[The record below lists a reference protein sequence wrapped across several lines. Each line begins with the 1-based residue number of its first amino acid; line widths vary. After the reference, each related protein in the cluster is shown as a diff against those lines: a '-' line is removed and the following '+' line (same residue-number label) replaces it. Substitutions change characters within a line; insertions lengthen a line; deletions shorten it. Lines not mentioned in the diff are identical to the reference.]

1 MKNQIIKKIMAYL
14 LVGAMV
20 ITTPMT
26 ASAAGLADAYDTGT
40 GSDED
45 KSSNTDTNTDTNT
58 NTGGIKPGEI
68 PPVVEEF
75 NINIFGIALDKET
88 LDFDLGDEEQSN
100 TLQARVLFDGYDPSN
115 EDMQWAVSAEE
126 KAKIEKNIHWYSSN
140 PDVAEVRIIDENDN
154 TKAMVIAKGDG
165 EAEITA
171 WIEADK
177 QVYSDDP
184 NRPTQNDYKATAI
197 VTVTEHATGVHFNYG
212 DTPFVAKRQYDLN
225 DYTYLTFKNG
235 RELPVKACQESV
247 TFSNMKI
254 NNKTTKATLKDGI
267 LKITKSQEG
276 DIITFDM
283 VTEGGLKD
291 KGEITIA
298 KENPVTKL
306 TFANNKMTIDMGTD
320 EAVEGKVYKDT
331 NTLTVQK
338 KDVDAATTD
347 LFTWTES
354 SKGKVIEIIENKGE
368 TATLRA
374 INVGSSTVTVKAS
387 SGKSAKLKVTV
398 TATPSDVKIEAPD
411 MSESGYV
418 TYTGKPTTM
427 TAVLYG
433 KNGIKIPQ
441 GKTKL
446 AWTVND
452 KSYAKVSSKGI
463 VTPANI
469 LYAKNSKGKL
479 DKKNLVE
486 GLSVTSKVSVSVKG
500 TSINDDYD
508 LKIDQSNVES
518 FGIDKYNLADTS
530 KTSKVNLV
538 KNKAT
543 LKDDIFVG
551 QSYNFVALA
560 TGKDPEGNIVDFSN
574 ATAWTVSGKGINS
587 KVNEAILQTTITSK
601 VKATVKASYIT
612 ISKNIKSGV
621 YSAKKNTATITISP
635 IQMASTLTLNKNA
648 VVVNP
653 KTKGNNKVT
662 LNVKALAPKGAT
674 DKIMWKVMSRDAVT
688 GNAISGLLAPNADLE
703 NQHGSGI
710 RNDAKN
716 KKLTITIPGN
726 APVGSV
732 IKVGAYAEGGAV
744 AYAYIYVTDKTT
756 KVVTGLETAK
766 PKNTIPL
773 KAGDTTWLSPK
784 LVTAKGEKPVGDF
797 EWKGGNTIAY
807 KTEPVSYILDKKSA
821 QYVRV
826 DSKGKV
832 VALQKGTAKVTI
844 KTISGKSAK
853 VTIKIAE

>member
-58 NTGGIKPGEI
+58 NTRGIKPGEI

-165 EAEITA
+165 EAKITA
-171 WIEADK
+171 WIEADGIA
-177 QVYSDDP
+177 YNNS
-184 NRPTQNDYKATAI
+184 NEPTPGDYKATAI
-197 VTVTEHATGVHFNYG
+197 VTVTEHATGVSFNYG
-212 DTPFVAKRQYDLN
+212 ETPFVAKRQYDLN
-225 DYTYLTFKNG
+225 DYTYLSFKNG
-235 RELPVKACQESV
+235 SELVPIKNCQESV

-267 LKITKSQEG
+267 LKITKSLEG
-276 DIITFDM
+276 DIITFNM
-283 VTEGGLKD
+283 VTEGGLKAEG
-291 KGEITIA
+291 KITIA

-306 TFANNKMTIDMGTD
+306 TFANNKMAIDMGTD
-320 EAVEGKVYKDT
+320 EAVDGVVSKES
-331 NTLTVQK
+331 NTLTVEK
-338 KDVDAATTD
+338 KDANAVTTD

-354 SKGKVIEIIENKGE
+354 SKGKVINVTGNGDKATI
-368 TATLRA
+368 TAVS
-374 INVGSSTVTVKAS
+374 VGSSTVTVKAS

-530 KTSKVNLV
+530 KISKVSLV

-587 KVNEAILQTTITSK
+587 KVNEATLQTKITSK

-612 ISKNIKSGV
+612 ISKNVRSGA

-635 IQMASTLTLNKNA
+635 IQMANTLTLNKNA

-653 KTKGNNKVT
+653 KKGNNKVT

-688 GNAISGLLAPNADLE
+688 GTAINGLLAPNADLE
-703 NQHGSGI
+703 NQHGAGI
-710 RNDAKN
+710 RRDAKN
-716 KKLTITIPGN
+716 KKLTVTIPGT

-756 KVVTGLETAK
+756 KVVTGLESVK
-766 PKNTIPL
+766 PKNTISL
-773 KAGDTTWLSPK
+773 KAGETAQLTPK
-784 LVTAKGEKPVGDF
+784 LVTANGEKAVG
-797 EWKGGNTIAY
+797 ESKWSQGNTIAY
-807 KTEPVSYILDKKSA
+807 DTEPVSYILDKKSA
-821 QYVRV
+821 QYVKV
-826 DSKGKV
+826 DANGKI

>member
-1 MKNQIIKKIMAYL
+1 
-14 LVGAMV
+14 MV
-20 ITTPMT
+20 FLKLP
-26 ASAAGLADAYDTGT
+26 
-40 GSDED
+40 
-45 KSSNTDTNTDTNT
+45 KS
-58 NTGGIKPGEI
+58 
-68 PPVVEEF
+68 
-75 NINIFGIALDKET
+75 L
-88 LDFDLGDEEQSN
+88 
-100 TLQARVLFDGYDPSN
+100 
-115 EDMQWAVSAEE
+115 
-126 KAKIEKNIHWYSSN
+126 
-140 PDVAEVRIIDENDN
+140 
-154 TKAMVIAKGDG
+154 
-165 EAEITA
+165 
-171 WIEADK
+171 
-177 QVYSDDP
+177 
-184 NRPTQNDYKATAI
+184 
-197 VTVTEHATGVHFNYG
+197 
-212 DTPFVAKRQYDLN
+212 
-225 DYTYLTFKNG
+225 
-235 RELPVKACQESV
+235 
-247 TFSNMKI
+247 
-254 NNKTTKATLKDGI
+254 
-267 LKITKSQEG
+267 EG
-276 DIITFDM
+276 DIITFNM
-283 VTEGGLKD
+283 VTEGGLKAEG
-291 KGEITIA
+291 KITIA

-306 TFANNKMTIDMGTD
+306 TFANNKMAIDMGTD
-320 EAVEGKVYKDT
+320 EAVDGVVSKES
-331 NTLTVQK
+331 NTLTVEK
-338 KDVDAATTD
+338 KDANAVTTD

-354 SKGKVIEIIENKGE
+354 SKGKVINVTGNGDKATI
-368 TATLRA
+368 TAVS
-374 INVGSSTVTVKAS
+374 VGSSTVTVKAS

-446 AWTVND
+446 AWTVDD

-587 KVNEAILQTTITSK
+587 KVNEATLQTKITSK

-612 ISKNIKSGV
+612 ISKNVRSGA

-635 IQMASTLTLNKNA
+635 IQMANTLTLNKNA

-653 KTKGNNKVT
+653 KKGNNKVT

-688 GNAISGLLAPNADLE
+688 GSAINGLLAPNADLE
-703 NQHGSGI
+703 NQHGAGI
-710 RNDAKN
+710 RRDAKN
-716 KKLTITIPGN
+716 KKLTVTIPGT

-756 KVVTGLETAK
+756 KVVTGLESVK
-766 PKNTIPL
+766 PKNTISL
-773 KAGDTTWLSPK
+773 KAGETAQLTPK
-784 LVTAKGEKPVGDF
+784 LVTANGEKAVG
-797 EWKGGNTIAY
+797 ESKWSQGNTIAY
-807 KTEPVSYILDKKSA
+807 DTEPVSYILDKKSA
-821 QYVRV
+821 QYVKV
-826 DSKGKV
+826 DANGKI

-853 VTIKIAE
+853 VTIKITE

>member
-165 EAEITA
+165 EAKITA
-171 WIEADK
+171 WIEADGIA
-177 QVYSDDP
+177 YNNS
-184 NRPTQNDYKATAI
+184 NEPTPGDYKATAI
-197 VTVTEHATGVHFNYG
+197 VTVTEHATGVSFNYG
-212 DTPFVAKRQYDLN
+212 ETPFVAKRQYDLN
-225 DYTYLTFKNG
+225 DYTYLSFKNG
-235 RELPVKACQESV
+235 SELVPIKNCQESV

-267 LKITKSQEG
+267 LKITKSLEG
-276 DIITFDM
+276 DIITFNM
-283 VTEGGLKD
+283 VTEGGLKAEG
-291 KGEITIA
+291 KITIA

-306 TFANNKMTIDMGTD
+306 TFANNKMAIDMGTD
-320 EAVEGKVYKDT
+320 EAVDGVVSKES
-331 NTLTVQK
+331 NTLTVEK
-338 KDVDAATTD
+338 KDANAVTTD

-354 SKGKVIEIIENKGE
+354 SKGKVINVTGNGDKATI
-368 TATLRA
+368 TAVS
-374 INVGSSTVTVKAS
+374 VGSSTVTVKAS

-530 KTSKVNLV
+530 KISKVSLV

-560 TGKDPEGNIVDFSN
+560 TGKDPAGNIVDFSN

-587 KVNEAILQTTITSK
+587 KVNEATLQTKITSK

-612 ISKNIKSGV
+612 ISKNVRSGA

-635 IQMASTLTLNKNA
+635 IQMANTLTLNKNA

-653 KTKGNNKVT
+653 KKGNNKVT

-688 GNAISGLLAPNADLE
+688 GTAINGLLAPNADLE
-703 NQHGSGI
+703 NQHGAGI
-710 RNDAKN
+710 RRDAKN
-716 KKLTITIPGN
+716 KKLTVTIPGT

-756 KVVTGLETAK
+756 KVVTGLESVK
-766 PKNTIPL
+766 PKNTISL
-773 KAGDTTWLSPK
+773 KAGETAQLTPK
-784 LVTAKGEKPVGDF
+784 LVTANGEKAVG
-797 EWKGGNTIAY
+797 ESKWSQGNTIAY
-807 KTEPVSYILDKKSA
+807 DTEPVSYILDKKSA
-821 QYVRV
+821 QYVKV
-826 DSKGKV
+826 DANGKI

>member
-165 EAEITA
+165 EAKITA
-171 WIEADK
+171 WIEADGIA
-177 QVYSDDP
+177 YNNS
-184 NRPTQNDYKATAI
+184 NEPTPGDYKATAI
-197 VTVTEHATGVHFNYG
+197 VTVTEHATGVSFNYG
-212 DTPFVAKRQYDLN
+212 ETPFVAKRQYDLN
-225 DYTYLTFKNG
+225 DYTYLSFKNG
-235 RELPVKACQESV
+235 SELVPIKNCQESV

-267 LKITKSQEG
+267 LKITKSLEG
-276 DIITFDM
+276 DIITFNM
-283 VTEGGLKD
+283 VTEGGLKAEG
-291 KGEITIA
+291 KITIA

-306 TFANNKMTIDMGTD
+306 TFANNKMAIDMGTD
-320 EAVEGKVYKDT
+320 EAVDGVVSKES
-331 NTLTVQK
+331 NTLTVEK
-338 KDVDAATTD
+338 KDANAVTTD

-354 SKGKVIEIIENKGE
+354 SKGKVINVTGNGDKATI
-368 TATLRA
+368 TAVS
-374 INVGSSTVTVKAS
+374 VGSSTVTVKAS

-530 KTSKVNLV
+530 KISKVSLV

-587 KVNEAILQTTITSK
+587 KVNEATLQTTITSK

-612 ISKNIKSGV
+612 ISKNARSGA

-635 IQMASTLTLNKNA
+635 IQMANTLTLNKNA

-653 KTKGNNKVT
+653 KKGNNRVT

-688 GNAISGLLAPNADLE
+688 GTAIKGLSASGADLE
-703 NQHGSGI
+703 NKHNSP

-716 KKLTITIPGN
+716 KKLTVIIPGT

-756 KVVTGLETAK
+756 KVVTGLESVK
-766 PKNTIPL
+766 PKNTISL
-773 KAGDTTWLSPK
+773 KAGETAQLTPK
-784 LVTAKGEKPVGDF
+784 LVTANGEKAVG
-797 EWKGGNTIAY
+797 ESKWSQGNTIAY
-807 KTEPVSYILDKKSA
+807 DTEPVSYILDKKSA
-821 QYVRV
+821 QYVKV
-826 DSKGKV
+826 DANGKI

>member
-1 MKNQIIKKIMAYL
+1 
-14 LVGAMV
+14 
-20 ITTPMT
+20 MT

-58 NTGGIKPGEI
+58 NTGGIKPEEI

-100 TLQARVLFDGYDPSN
+100 TLQARVLFDGYDPTK

-126 KAKIEKNIHWYSSN
+126 KAKIEENIHWYSSD
-140 PDVAEVRIIDENDN
+140 PSVAEVQVIDEKDN
-154 TKAMVIAKGDG
+154 TKAKVIAKGDG
-165 EAEITA
+165 EAKITA
-171 WIEADK
+171 WIEADGIA
-177 QVYSDDP
+177 YNNS
-184 NRPTQNDYKATAI
+184 NEPTPGDYKATAI
-197 VTVTEHATGVHFNYG
+197 VTVTEHATGVSFNYG
-212 DTPFVAKRQYDLN
+212 ETPFVAKRQYDLN
-225 DYTYLTFKNG
+225 DYTYLSFKNG
-235 RELPVKACQESV
+235 SELVPIKNCQESV

-267 LKITKSQEG
+267 LKITKSLEG
-276 DIITFDM
+276 DIITFNM
-283 VTEGGLKD
+283 VTEGGLKAEG
-291 KGEITIA
+291 KITIA

-306 TFANNKMTIDMGTD
+306 TFANNKMAIDMGTD
-320 EAVEGKVYKDT
+320 EAVDGVVSKES
-331 NTLTVQK
+331 NTLTVEK
-338 KDVDAATTD
+338 KDANAVTTD

-354 SKGKVIEIIENKGE
+354 SKGKVINVTGNGDKATI
-368 TATLRA
+368 TAVS
-374 INVGSSTVTVKAS
+374 VGSSTVTVKAS

-398 TATPSDVKIEAPD
+398 TATPSDVKLEAPD
-411 MSESGYV
+411 RSESGYV

-446 AWTVND
+446 AWTVDD

-508 LKIDQSNVES
+508 LKIDQSNVDS

-574 ATAWTVSGKGINS
+574 ATAWTVSGKGITS
-587 KVNEAILQTTITSK
+587 KANEATLQTTITSK

-612 ISKNIKSGV
+612 ISRAKSGA

-635 IQMASTLTLNKNA
+635 IQMANTLTLNKNA

-653 KTKGNNKVT
+653 KKGNNKVT

-688 GNAISGLLAPNADLE
+688 GSAINGLLAPNADLE
-703 NQHGSGI
+703 NQHGAGI
-710 RNDAKN
+710 RRDAKN
-716 KKLTITIPGN
+716 KKLTVTIPGT

-756 KVVTGLETAK
+756 KVVTGLESVK
-766 PKNTIPL
+766 PKNTISL
-773 KAGDTTWLSPK
+773 KAGETAQLTPK
-784 LVTAKGEKPVGDF
+784 LVTANGEKAVG
-797 EWKGGNTIAY
+797 ESKWSQGNTIAY
-807 KTEPVSYILDKKSA
+807 DTEPVSYILDKKSA
-821 QYVRV
+821 QYVKV
-826 DSKGKV
+826 DANGKI

>member
-587 KVNEAILQTTITSK
+587 KVNEATLQTTITSK

-612 ISKNIKSGV
+612 ISKNAKSGA

-635 IQMASTLTLNKNA
+635 IQMANTLTLNKNA

-653 KTKGNNKVT
+653 KKGNNKVT

-688 GNAISGLLAPNADLE
+688 GTAIEGLSASGADLE
-703 NQHGSGI
+703 NKHNSP

-716 KKLTITIPGN
+716 KKLTVIIPGT

-756 KVVTGLETAK
+756 KVVTGLESVK
-766 PKNTIPL
+766 PKNTISL
-773 KAGDTTWLSPK
+773 KAGETAQLTPK
-784 LVTAKGEKPVGDF
+784 LVTANGEKAVG
-797 EWKGGNTIAY
+797 ESKWSQGNTIAY
-807 KTEPVSYILDKKSA
+807 DTEPVSYILDKKSA
-821 QYVRV
+821 QYVKV
-826 DSKGKV
+826 DANGKI

>member
-1 MKNQIIKKIMAYL
+1 
-14 LVGAMV
+14 
-20 ITTPMT
+20 
-26 ASAAGLADAYDTGT
+26 
-40 GSDED
+40 
-45 KSSNTDTNTDTNT
+45 
-58 NTGGIKPGEI
+58 
-68 PPVVEEF
+68 
-75 NINIFGIALDKET
+75 
-88 LDFDLGDEEQSN
+88 
-100 TLQARVLFDGYDPSN
+100 
-115 EDMQWAVSAEE
+115 
-126 KAKIEKNIHWYSSN
+126 
-140 PDVAEVRIIDENDN
+140 
-154 TKAMVIAKGDG
+154 
-165 EAEITA
+165 
-171 WIEADK
+171 
-177 QVYSDDP
+177 
-184 NRPTQNDYKATAI
+184 
-197 VTVTEHATGVHFNYG
+197 
-212 DTPFVAKRQYDLN
+212 
-225 DYTYLTFKNG
+225 
-235 RELPVKACQESV
+235 
-247 TFSNMKI
+247 
-254 NNKTTKATLKDGI
+254 
-267 LKITKSQEG
+267 
-276 DIITFDM
+276 
-283 VTEGGLKD
+283 
-291 KGEITIA
+291 
-298 KENPVTKL
+298 
-306 TFANNKMTIDMGTD
+306 MGTD
-320 EAVEGKVYKDT
+320 EAVDGVVSKES
-331 NTLTVQK
+331 NTLTVEK
-338 KDVDAATTD
+338 KDANAVTTD

-354 SKGKVIEIIENKGE
+354 SKGKVINVTGNGDKATI
-368 TATLRA
+368 TAVS
-374 INVGSSTVTVKAS
+374 VGSSTVTVKAS

-530 KTSKVNLV
+530 KISKVSLV

-587 KVNEAILQTTITSK
+587 KVNEATLQTTITSK

-612 ISKNIKSGV
+612 ISKNARSGA

-635 IQMASTLTLNKNA
+635 IQMANTLTLNKNA

-653 KTKGNNKVT
+653 KKGNNRVT

-688 GNAISGLLAPNADLE
+688 GTAIKGLSASGADLE
-703 NQHGSGI
+703 NKHNSP

-716 KKLTITIPGN
+716 KKLTVIIPGT

-756 KVVTGLETAK
+756 KVVTGLESVK
-766 PKNTIPL
+766 PKNTISL
-773 KAGDTTWLSPK
+773 KAGETAQLTPK
-784 LVTAKGEKPVGDF
+784 LVTANGEKAVG
-797 EWKGGNTIAY
+797 ESKWSQGNTIAY
-807 KTEPVSYILDKKSA
+807 DTEPVSYILDKKSA
-821 QYVRV
+821 QYVKV
-826 DSKGKV
+826 DANGKI

>member
-1 MKNQIIKKIMAYL
+1 M
-14 LVGAMV
+14 
-20 ITTPMT
+20 
-26 ASAAGLADAYDTGT
+26 
-40 GSDED
+40 
-45 KSSNTDTNTDTNT
+45 
-58 NTGGIKPGEI
+58 
-68 PPVVEEF
+68 
-75 NINIFGIALDKET
+75 
-88 LDFDLGDEEQSN
+88 
-100 TLQARVLFDGYDPSN
+100 
-115 EDMQWAVSAEE
+115 
-126 KAKIEKNIHWYSSN
+126 
-140 PDVAEVRIIDENDN
+140 
-154 TKAMVIAKGDG
+154 
-165 EAEITA
+165 
-171 WIEADK
+171 
-177 QVYSDDP
+177 
-184 NRPTQNDYKATAI
+184 
-197 VTVTEHATGVHFNYG
+197 
-212 DTPFVAKRQYDLN
+212 
-225 DYTYLTFKNG
+225 
-235 RELPVKACQESV
+235 
-247 TFSNMKI
+247 
-254 NNKTTKATLKDGI
+254 
-267 LKITKSQEG
+267 
-276 DIITFDM
+276 
-283 VTEGGLKD
+283 
-291 KGEITIA
+291 
-298 KENPVTKL
+298 
-306 TFANNKMTIDMGTD
+306 
-320 EAVEGKVYKDT
+320 
-331 NTLTVQK
+331 
-338 KDVDAATTD
+338 
-347 LFTWTES
+347 
-354 SKGKVIEIIENKGE
+354 
-368 TATLRA
+368 
-374 INVGSSTVTVKAS
+374 
-387 SGKSAKLKVTV
+387 TV
-398 TATPSDVKIEAPD
+398 TATPANVILEAPD

-427 TAVLYG
+427 TAALYG
-433 KNGIKIPQ
+433 TNGVRIPQ

-446 AWTVND
+446 VWTVDD
-452 KSYAKVSSKGI
+452 KSYAKVSTKGI

-486 GLSVTSKVSVSVKG
+486 GLSVTSKVSVAVKG
-500 TSINDDYD
+500 TNINDDYD

-518 FGIDKYNLADTS
+518 FEISKYNLADTNENRA
-530 KTSKVNLV
+530 KKVDLV

-551 QSYNFVALA
+551 QSYDFVALA
-560 TGKDPEGNIVDFSN
+560 TGKNPEGNIVNFSN

-756 KVVTGLETAK
+756 KVVTGLESAK

-797 EWKGGNTIAY
+797 EWNSGNTIAY

-853 VTIKIAE
+853 VTIKVSE

>member
-1 MKNQIIKKIMAYL
+1 
-14 LVGAMV
+14 
-20 ITTPMT
+20 
-26 ASAAGLADAYDTGT
+26 
-40 GSDED
+40 
-45 KSSNTDTNTDTNT
+45 
-58 NTGGIKPGEI
+58 
-68 PPVVEEF
+68 
-75 NINIFGIALDKET
+75 
-88 LDFDLGDEEQSN
+88 
-100 TLQARVLFDGYDPSN
+100 
-115 EDMQWAVSAEE
+115 
-126 KAKIEKNIHWYSSN
+126 
-140 PDVAEVRIIDENDN
+140 
-154 TKAMVIAKGDG
+154 
-165 EAEITA
+165 
-171 WIEADK
+171 
-177 QVYSDDP
+177 
-184 NRPTQNDYKATAI
+184 
-197 VTVTEHATGVHFNYG
+197 
-212 DTPFVAKRQYDLN
+212 
-225 DYTYLTFKNG
+225 
-235 RELPVKACQESV
+235 
-247 TFSNMKI
+247 
-254 NNKTTKATLKDGI
+254 
-267 LKITKSQEG
+267 
-276 DIITFDM
+276 M
-283 VTEGGLKD
+283 VTEGGLKAEG
-291 KGEITIA
+291 KITIA

-306 TFANNKMTIDMGTD
+306 TFANNKMAIDMGTD
-320 EAVEGKVYKDT
+320 EAVDGVVSKES
-331 NTLTVQK
+331 NTLTVEK
-338 KDVDAATTD
+338 KDANAVTTD

-354 SKGKVIEIIENKGE
+354 SKGKVINVTGNGDKATI
-368 TATLRA
+368 TAVS
-374 INVGSSTVTVKAS
+374 VGSSTVTVKAS

-446 AWTVND
+446 AWTVDD

-587 KVNEAILQTTITSK
+587 KVNEATLQTKITSK

-612 ISKNIKSGV
+612 ISKNVRSGA

-635 IQMASTLTLNKNA
+635 IQMANTLTLNKNA

-653 KTKGNNKVT
+653 KKGNNKVT

-688 GNAISGLLAPNADLE
+688 GSAINGLLAPNADLE
-703 NQHGSGI
+703 NQHGAGI
-710 RNDAKN
+710 RRDAKN
-716 KKLTITIPGN
+716 KKLTVTIPGT

-756 KVVTGLETAK
+756 KVVTGLESVK
-766 PKNTIPL
+766 PKNTISL
-773 KAGDTTWLSPK
+773 KAGETAQLTPK
-784 LVTAKGEKPVGDF
+784 LVTANGEKAVG
-797 EWKGGNTIAY
+797 ESKWSQGNTIAY
-807 KTEPVSYILDKKSA
+807 DTEPVSYILDKKSA
-821 QYVRV
+821 QYVKV
-826 DSKGKV
+826 DANGKI

-853 VTIKIAE
+853 VTIKITE

>member
-165 EAEITA
+165 EAKITA
-171 WIEADK
+171 WIEADGIA
-177 QVYSDDP
+177 YNNS
-184 NRPTQNDYKATAI
+184 NEPTPGDYKATAI
-197 VTVTEHATGVHFNYG
+197 VTVTEHATGVSFNYG
-212 DTPFVAKRQYDLN
+212 ETPFVAKRQYDLN
-225 DYTYLTFKNG
+225 DYTYLSFKNG
-235 RELPVKACQESV
+235 SELVPIKNCQESV

-267 LKITKSQEG
+267 LKITKSLEG
-276 DIITFDM
+276 DIITFNM
-283 VTEGGLKD
+283 VTEGGLKAEG
-291 KGEITIA
+291 KITIA

-306 TFANNKMTIDMGTD
+306 TFANNKMAIDMGTD
-320 EAVEGKVYKDT
+320 EAVDGVVSKES
-331 NTLTVQK
+331 NTLTVEK
-338 KDVDAATTD
+338 KDANAVTTD

-354 SKGKVIEIIENKGE
+354 SKGKVINVTGNGDKATI
-368 TATLRA
+368 TAVS
-374 INVGSSTVTVKAS
+374 VGSSTVTVKAS

-530 KTSKVNLV
+530 KISKVSLV

-587 KVNEAILQTTITSK
+587 KVNEATLQTKITSK

-612 ISKNIKSGV
+612 ISKNVRSGA

-635 IQMASTLTLNKNA
+635 IQMANTLTLNKNA

-653 KTKGNNKVT
+653 KKGNNKVT

-688 GNAISGLLAPNADLE
+688 GTAINGLLAPNADLE
-703 NQHGSGI
+703 NQHGAGI
-710 RNDAKN
+710 RRDAKN
-716 KKLTITIPGN
+716 KKLTVTIPGT

-756 KVVTGLETAK
+756 KVVTGLESVK
-766 PKNTIPL
+766 PKNTITL
-773 KAGDTTWLSPK
+773 KAGETAQLTPK
-784 LVTAKGEKPVGDF
+784 LVTANGEKAVG
-797 EWKGGNTIAY
+797 ESKWSQGNTIAY
-807 KTEPVSYILDKKSA
+807 DTEPVSYILDKKSA
-821 QYVRV
+821 QYVKV
-826 DSKGKV
+826 DANGKI

>member
-165 EAEITA
+165 EAKITA
-171 WIEADK
+171 WIEADGIA
-177 QVYSDDP
+177 YNNS
-184 NRPTQNDYKATAI
+184 NEPTPGDYKATAI
-197 VTVTEHATGVHFNYG
+197 VTVTEHATGVSFNYG
-212 DTPFVAKRQYDLN
+212 ETPFVAKRQYDLN
-225 DYTYLTFKNG
+225 DYTYLSFKNG
-235 RELPVKACQESV
+235 SELVPIKNCQESV

-267 LKITKSQEG
+267 LKITKSLEG
-276 DIITFDM
+276 DIITFNM
-283 VTEGGLKD
+283 VTEGGLKAEG
-291 KGEITIA
+291 KITIA

-306 TFANNKMTIDMGTD
+306 TFANNKMAIDMGTD
-320 EAVEGKVYKDT
+320 EAVDGVVSKES
-331 NTLTVQK
+331 NTLTVEK
-338 KDVDAATTD
+338 KDANAVTTD

-354 SKGKVIEIIENKGE
+354 SKGKVINVTGNGDKATI
-368 TATLRA
+368 TAVS
-374 INVGSSTVTVKAS
+374 VGSSTVTVKAS

-530 KTSKVNLV
+530 KISKVSLV

-587 KVNEAILQTTITSK
+587 KVNEATLQTTITSK

-612 ISKNIKSGV
+612 ISKNARSGA

-635 IQMASTLTLNKNA
+635 IQMANTLTLNKNA

-653 KTKGNNKVT
+653 KKGNNRVT

-688 GNAISGLLAPNADLE
+688 GSAINGLLAPNADLE
-703 NQHGSGI
+703 NQHGAGI
-710 RNDAKN
+710 RRDAKN
-716 KKLTITIPGN
+716 KKLTVTIPGT

-756 KVVTGLETAK
+756 KVVTGLESVK
-766 PKNTIPL
+766 PKNTISL
-773 KAGDTTWLSPK
+773 KAGETAQLTPK
-784 LVTAKGEKPVGDF
+784 LVTANGEKAVG
-797 EWKGGNTIAY
+797 ESKWSQGNTIAY
-807 KTEPVSYILDKKSA
+807 DTEPVSYILDKKSA
-821 QYVRV
+821 QYVKV
-826 DSKGKV
+826 DANGKI

>member
-587 KVNEAILQTTITSK
+587 KANEATLQTTITSK

-612 ISKNIKSGV
+612 ISKAKSGA

-635 IQMASTLTLNKNA
+635 IQMANTLTLNKNA

-653 KTKGNNKVT
+653 KKGNNKVT

-688 GNAISGLLAPNADLE
+688 GSAINGLLAPNADLE
-703 NQHGSGI
+703 NQHGAGI
-710 RNDAKN
+710 RRDAKN
-716 KKLTITIPGN
+716 KKLTVTIPGT

-756 KVVTGLETAK
+756 KVVTGLESVK
-766 PKNTIPL
+766 PKNTISL
-773 KAGDTTWLSPK
+773 KAGE
-784 LVTAKGEKPVGDF
+784 TAQ
-797 EWKGGNTIAY
+797 W
-807 KTEPVSYILDKKSA
+807 
-821 QYVRV
+821 
-826 DSKGKV
+826 
-832 VALQKGTAKVTI
+832 
-844 KTISGKSAK
+844 
-853 VTIKIAE
+853 

>member
-165 EAEITA
+165 EAKITA
-171 WIEADK
+171 WIEADGIA
-177 QVYSDDP
+177 YNNS
-184 NRPTQNDYKATAI
+184 NEPTPGDYKATAI
-197 VTVTEHATGVHFNYG
+197 VTVTEHATGVSFNYG
-212 DTPFVAKRQYDLN
+212 ETPFVAKRQYDLN
-225 DYTYLTFKNG
+225 DYTYLSFKNG
-235 RELPVKACQESV
+235 SELVPIKNCQESV

-267 LKITKSQEG
+267 LKITKSLEG
-276 DIITFDM
+276 DIITFNM
-283 VTEGGLKD
+283 VTEGGLKAEG
-291 KGEITIA
+291 KITIA

-306 TFANNKMTIDMGTD
+306 TFANNKMAIDMGTD
-320 EAVEGKVYKDT
+320 EAVDGVVSKES
-331 NTLTVQK
+331 NTLTVEK
-338 KDVDAATTD
+338 KDANAVTTD

-354 SKGKVIEIIENKGE
+354 SKGKVINVTGNGDKATI
-368 TATLRA
+368 TAVS
-374 INVGSSTVTVKAS
+374 VGSSTVTVKAS

-530 KTSKVNLV
+530 KISKVSLV

-587 KVNEAILQTTITSK
+587 KVNEATLQTTITSK

-612 ISKNIKSGV
+612 ISKNARSGA

-635 IQMASTLTLNKNA
+635 IQMANTLTLNKNA

-653 KTKGNNKVT
+653 KKGNNKVT

-688 GNAISGLLAPNADLE
+688 GSAINGLLAPNADLE
-703 NQHGSGI
+703 NQHGAGI
-710 RNDAKN
+710 RRDAKN
-716 KKLTITIPGN
+716 KKLTVTIPGT

-756 KVVTGLETAK
+756 KVVTGLESVK
-766 PKNTIPL
+766 PKNTISL
-773 KAGDTTWLSPK
+773 KAGETAQLTPK
-784 LVTAKGEKPVGDF
+784 LVTANGEKAVG
-797 EWKGGNTIAY
+797 ESKWSQGNTIAY
-807 KTEPVSYILDKKSA
+807 DTEPVSYILDKKSA
-821 QYVRV
+821 QYVKV
-826 DSKGKV
+826 DANGKI

>member
-1 MKNQIIKKIMAYL
+1 
-14 LVGAMV
+14 
-20 ITTPMT
+20 
-26 ASAAGLADAYDTGT
+26 
-40 GSDED
+40 
-45 KSSNTDTNTDTNT
+45 
-58 NTGGIKPGEI
+58 
-68 PPVVEEF
+68 
-75 NINIFGIALDKET
+75 
-88 LDFDLGDEEQSN
+88 
-100 TLQARVLFDGYDPSN
+100 
-115 EDMQWAVSAEE
+115 
-126 KAKIEKNIHWYSSN
+126 
-140 PDVAEVRIIDENDN
+140 
-154 TKAMVIAKGDG
+154 
-165 EAEITA
+165 
-171 WIEADK
+171 
-177 QVYSDDP
+177 
-184 NRPTQNDYKATAI
+184 
-197 VTVTEHATGVHFNYG
+197 
-212 DTPFVAKRQYDLN
+212 
-225 DYTYLTFKNG
+225 
-235 RELPVKACQESV
+235 
-247 TFSNMKI
+247 MKI

-267 LKITKSQEG
+267 LKITKSLEG
-276 DIITFDM
+276 DIITFNM
-283 VTEGGLKD
+283 VTEGGLKAEG
-291 KGEITIA
+291 KITIA

-306 TFANNKMTIDMGTD
+306 TFANNKMAIDMGTD
-320 EAVEGKVYKDT
+320 EAVDGVVSKES
-331 NTLTVQK
+331 NTLTVEK
-338 KDVDAATTD
+338 KDANAVTTD

-354 SKGKVIEIIENKGE
+354 SKGKVINVTGNGDKATI
-368 TATLRA
+368 TAVS
-374 INVGSSTVTVKAS
+374 VGSSTVTVKAS

-530 KTSKVNLV
+530 KISKVSLV

-587 KVNEAILQTTITSK
+587 KVNEATLQTKITSK

-612 ISKNIKSGV
+612 ISKNVRSGA

-635 IQMASTLTLNKNA
+635 IQMANTLTLNKNA

-653 KTKGNNKVT
+653 KKGNNKVT

-688 GNAISGLLAPNADLE
+688 GTAINGLLAPNADLE
-703 NQHGSGI
+703 NQHGAGI
-710 RNDAKN
+710 RRDAKN
-716 KKLTITIPGN
+716 KKLTVTIPGT

-756 KVVTGLETAK
+756 KVVTGLESVK
-766 PKNTIPL
+766 PKNTISL
-773 KAGDTTWLSPK
+773 KAGETAQLTPK
-784 LVTAKGEKPVGDF
+784 LVTANGEKAVG
-797 EWKGGNTIAY
+797 ESKWSQGNTIAY
-807 KTEPVSYILDKKSA
+807 DTEPVSYILDKKSA
-821 QYVRV
+821 QYVKV
-826 DSKGKV
+826 DANGKI

>member
-1 MKNQIIKKIMAYL
+1 
-14 LVGAMV
+14 
-20 ITTPMT
+20 
-26 ASAAGLADAYDTGT
+26 
-40 GSDED
+40 
-45 KSSNTDTNTDTNT
+45 
-58 NTGGIKPGEI
+58 
-68 PPVVEEF
+68 
-75 NINIFGIALDKET
+75 
-88 LDFDLGDEEQSN
+88 
-100 TLQARVLFDGYDPSN
+100 
-115 EDMQWAVSAEE
+115 
-126 KAKIEKNIHWYSSN
+126 
-140 PDVAEVRIIDENDN
+140 
-154 TKAMVIAKGDG
+154 
-165 EAEITA
+165 
-171 WIEADK
+171 
-177 QVYSDDP
+177 
-184 NRPTQNDYKATAI
+184 
-197 VTVTEHATGVHFNYG
+197 
-212 DTPFVAKRQYDLN
+212 
-225 DYTYLTFKNG
+225 
-235 RELPVKACQESV
+235 
-247 TFSNMKI
+247 
-254 NNKTTKATLKDGI
+254 
-267 LKITKSQEG
+267 
-276 DIITFDM
+276 
-283 VTEGGLKD
+283 
-291 KGEITIA
+291 
-298 KENPVTKL
+298 
-306 TFANNKMTIDMGTD
+306 
-320 EAVEGKVYKDT
+320 
-331 NTLTVQK
+331 
-338 KDVDAATTD
+338 
-347 LFTWTES
+347 
-354 SKGKVIEIIENKGE
+354 
-368 TATLRA
+368 
-374 INVGSSTVTVKAS
+374 
-387 SGKSAKLKVTV
+387 
-398 TATPSDVKIEAPD
+398 

-427 TAVLYG
+427 TAALYG
-433 KNGIKIPQ
+433 RNGVRIPQ

-446 AWTVND
+446 VWTVDD
-452 KSYAKVSSKGI
+452 KSYAKVSTKGI

-486 GLSVTSKVSVSVKG
+486 GLSVTSKVSVAVKG

-518 FGIDKYNLADTS
+518 FEISKYNLADTS
-530 KTSKVNLV
+530 ENRAKKVDLV

-551 QSYNFVALA
+551 QSYDFVALA
-560 TGKDPEGNIVDFSN
+560 TGKNPEGNIVDFSN

-756 KVVTGLETAK
+756 KVVTGLESAK
-766 PKNTIPL
+766 PKNTIL
-773 KAGDTTWLSPK
+773 LNAGEPTWLTPE
-784 LVTAKGEKPVGDF
+784 LVTASGNTKVGDF
-797 EWKGGNTIAY
+797 EWKSGNTIAY

-853 VTIKIAE
+853 VTIKVSE

>member
-165 EAEITA
+165 EAKITA
-171 WIEADK
+171 WIEADGIA
-177 QVYSDDP
+177 YNNS
-184 NRPTQNDYKATAI
+184 NEPTPGDYKATAI
-197 VTVTEHATGVHFNYG
+197 VTVTEHATGVSFNYG
-212 DTPFVAKRQYDLN
+212 ETPFVAKRQYDLN
-225 DYTYLTFKNG
+225 DYTYLSFKNG
-235 RELPVKACQESV
+235 SELVPIKNCQESV

-267 LKITKSQEG
+267 LKITKSLEG
-276 DIITFDM
+276 DIITFNM
-283 VTEGGLKD
+283 VTEGGLKAEG
-291 KGEITIA
+291 KITIA

-306 TFANNKMTIDMGTD
+306 TFANNKMAIDMGTD
-320 EAVEGKVYKDT
+320 EAVDGVVSKES
-331 NTLTVQK
+331 NTLTVEK
-338 KDVDAATTD
+338 KDANAVTTD

-354 SKGKVIEIIENKGE
+354 SKGKVINVTGNGDKATI
-368 TATLRA
+368 TAVS
-374 INVGSSTVTVKAS
+374 VGSSTVTVKAS

-530 KTSKVNLV
+530 KISKVSLV

-587 KVNEAILQTTITSK
+587 KVNEATLQTKITSK

-612 ISKNIKSGV
+612 ISKNVRSGA

-635 IQMASTLTLNKNA
+635 IQMANTLTLNKNA

-653 KTKGNNKVT
+653 KKGNNKVT

-688 GNAISGLLAPNADLE
+688 GTAINGLLAPNADLE
-703 NQHGSGI
+703 NQHGAGI
-710 RNDAKN
+710 RRDAKN
-716 KKLTITIPGN
+716 KKLTVTIPGT

-756 KVVTGLETAK
+756 KVVTGLESVK
-766 PKNTIPL
+766 PKNTISL
-773 KAGDTTWLSPK
+773 KAGETAQLTPK
-784 LVTAKGEKPVGDF
+784 LVTANGEKAVG
-797 EWKGGNTIAY
+797 ESKWSQGNTIAY
-807 KTEPVSYILDKKSA
+807 DTEPVSYILDKKSA
-821 QYVRV
+821 QYVKV
-826 DSKGKV
+826 DANGKI

>member
-165 EAEITA
+165 KAEITA

-177 QVYSDDP
+177 QVYSDEP
-184 NRPTQNDYKATAI
+184 NRPTPGDYQATAI
-197 VTVTEHATGVHFNYG
+197 VTVTEHATGVSFNYG

-267 LKITKSQEG
+267 LKITKSLEG
-276 DIITFDM
+276 DIITFNM
-283 VTEGGLKD
+283 VTEGGLKAEG
-291 KGEITIA
+291 KITIA

-306 TFANNKMTIDMGTD
+306 TFTNNKMAIDMGTD
-320 EAVEGKVYKDT
+320 EAVDGVVSKES
-331 NTLTVQK
+331 NTLTVEK
-338 KDVDAATTD
+338 KDANAVTTD

-354 SKGKVIEIIENKGE
+354 SKGKVINVTGNGDKATI
-368 TATLRA
+368 TAVS
-374 INVGSSTVTVKAS
+374 VGSSTVTVKAS

-530 KTSKVNLV
+530 KISKVSLV

-587 KVNEAILQTTITSK
+587 KVNEATLQTTITSK

-612 ISKNIKSGV
+612 ISKNARSGA

-635 IQMASTLTLNKNA
+635 IQMANTLTLNKNA

-653 KTKGNNKVT
+653 KKGNNRVT

-688 GNAISGLLAPNADLE
+688 GTAIKGLSASGADLE
-703 NQHGSGI
+703 NKHNSP

-716 KKLTITIPGN
+716 KKLTVIIPGT

-756 KVVTGLETAK
+756 KVVTGLESVK
-766 PKNTIPL
+766 PKNTISL
-773 KAGDTTWLSPK
+773 KAGETAQLTPK
-784 LVTAKGEKPVGDF
+784 LVTANGEKAVG
-797 EWKGGNTIAY
+797 ESKWSQGNTIAY
-807 KTEPVSYILDKKSA
+807 DTEPVSYILDKKSA
-821 QYVRV
+821 QYVKV
-826 DSKGKV
+826 DANGKI

>member
-58 NTGGIKPGEI
+58 NTGGIKPGDI
-68 PPVVEEF
+68 PPIVEEL

-100 TLQARVLFDGYDPSN
+100 TLQARVLFDGYDPTK

-126 KAKIEKNIHWYSSN
+126 KAKIEENIHWYSSD
-140 PDVAEVRIIDENDN
+140 PSVAEVQVIDEKDN
-154 TKAMVIAKGDG
+154 TKAKVIAKGDG
-165 EAEITA
+165 EAKITA
-171 WIEADK
+171 WIEADGIA
-177 QVYSDDP
+177 YNNS
-184 NRPTQNDYKATAI
+184 NEPTPGDYKATAI
-197 VTVTEHATGVHFNYG
+197 VTVTEHATGVSFNYG

-254 NNKTTKATLKDGI
+254 DKKTTKATLKDGI
-267 LKITKSQEG
+267 LKITKSLEG
-276 DIITFDM
+276 DIITFNM
-283 VTEGGLKD
+283 VTEGGLKAEG
-291 KGEITIA
+291 KITIA

-306 TFANNKMTIDMGTD
+306 TFANNKMAIDMGTD
-320 EAVEGKVYKDT
+320 EAVDGVVSKES
-331 NTLTVQK
+331 NTLTVEK
-338 KDVDAATTD
+338 KDANAVTTD

-354 SKGKVIEIIENKGE
+354 SKGKVINVTGNGDKATI
-368 TATLRA
+368 TAVS
-374 INVGSSTVTVKAS
+374 VGSSTVTVKAS

-446 AWTVND
+446 AWTVDD

-574 ATAWTVSGKGINS
+574 ATAWTVSGKGITS
-587 KVNEAILQTTITSK
+587 KANEATLQTTITSK

-612 ISKNIKSGV
+612 ISKAKSGA

-635 IQMASTLTLNKNA
+635 IQMANTLTLNKNA

-653 KTKGNNKVT
+653 KKGNNKVT

-688 GNAISGLLAPNADLE
+688 GSAINGLLAPNADLE
-703 NQHGSGI
+703 NQHGAGI
-710 RNDAKN
+710 RRDAKN
-716 KKLTITIPGN
+716 KKLTVTIPGT

-756 KVVTGLETAK
+756 KVVTGLESVK
-766 PKNTIPL
+766 PKNTISL
-773 KAGDTTWLSPK
+773 KAGETAQLTPK
-784 LVTAKGEKPVGDF
+784 LVTANGEKAVG
-797 EWKGGNTIAY
+797 ESKWSQGNTIAY
-807 KTEPVSYILDKKSA
+807 DTEPVSYILDKKSA
-821 QYVRV
+821 QYVKV
-826 DSKGKV
+826 DANGKI

>member
-100 TLQARVLFDGYDPSN
+100 TLQARVLFDGYDPSK

-126 KAKIEKNIHWYSSN
+126 KAEIEKNIHWYSSN

-165 EAEITA
+165 KAEITA

-177 QVYSDDP
+177 QVYSDEP
-184 NRPTQNDYKATAI
+184 NRPTPGDYQATAI
-197 VTVTEHATGVHFNYG
+197 VTVTEHATGVSFNYG

-267 LKITKSQEG
+267 LKITKSLEG
-276 DIITFDM
+276 DIITFNM
-283 VTEGGLKD
+283 VTEGGLKAEG
-291 KGEITIA
+291 KITIA

-306 TFANNKMTIDMGTD
+306 TFANNKMAIDMGTD
-320 EAVEGKVYKDT
+320 EAVDGVVSKES
-331 NTLTVQK
+331 NTLTVEK
-338 KDVDAATTD
+338 KDANAVTTD

-354 SKGKVIEIIENKGE
+354 SKGKVINVTGNGDKATI
-368 TATLRA
+368 TAVG
-374 INVGSSTVTVKAS
+374 VGSSTVTVKAS

-530 KTSKVNLV
+530 KISKVSLV

-587 KVNEAILQTTITSK
+587 KVNEATLQTTITSK

-612 ISKNIKSGV
+612 ISKNARSGA

-635 IQMASTLTLNKNA
+635 IQMANTLTLNKNA

-653 KTKGNNKVT
+653 KKGNNKVT

-688 GNAISGLLAPNADLE
+688 GTAINGLLAPNADLE
-703 NQHGSGI
+703 NQHGAGI

-716 KKLTITIPGN
+716 KKLTVTIPGT

-756 KVVTGLETAK
+756 KIVTGLESVK
-766 PKNTIPL
+766 PKNTISL
-773 KAGDTTWLSPK
+773 KAGETAQLTPK
-784 LVTAKGEKPVGDF
+784 LVTANGEKAVG
-797 EWKGGNTIAY
+797 ESKWSQGNTIAY
-807 KTEPVSYILDKKSA
+807 DTEPVSYILDKKSA
-821 QYVRV
+821 QYVKV
-826 DSKGKV
+826 DANGKI

>member
-58 NTGGIKPGEI
+58 NTGGIKPEEI

-100 TLQARVLFDGYDPSN
+100 TLQARVLFDGYDPTK

-126 KAKIEKNIHWYSSN
+126 KAKIEENIHWYSSD
-140 PDVAEVRIIDENDN
+140 PSVAEVQVIDEKDN
-154 TKAMVIAKGDG
+154 TKAKVIAKGDG
-165 EAEITA
+165 EAKITA
-171 WIEADK
+171 WIEADGIA
-177 QVYSDDP
+177 YNNS
-184 NRPTQNDYKATAI
+184 NEPTPGDYKATAI
-197 VTVTEHATGVHFNYG
+197 VTVTEHATGVSFNYG
-212 DTPFVAKRQYDLN
+212 ETPFVAKRQYDLN
-225 DYTYLTFKNG
+225 DYTYLSFKNG
-235 RELPVKACQESV
+235 SELVPIKNCQESV

-267 LKITKSQEG
+267 LKITKSLEG
-276 DIITFDM
+276 DIITFNM
-283 VTEGGLKD
+283 VTEGGLKAEG
-291 KGEITIA
+291 KITIA

-306 TFANNKMTIDMGTD
+306 TFANNKMAIDMGTD
-320 EAVEGKVYKDT
+320 EAVDGVVSKES
-331 NTLTVQK
+331 NTLTVEK
-338 KDVDAATTD
+338 KDANAVTTD

-354 SKGKVIEIIENKGE
+354 SKGKVINVTGNGDKATI
-368 TATLRA
+368 TAVS
-374 INVGSSTVTVKAS
+374 VGSSTVTVKAS

-398 TATPSDVKIEAPD
+398 TATPSDVKLEAPD
-411 MSESGYV
+411 RSESGYV

-433 KNGIKIPQ
+433 KNGTTIPQ

-446 AWTVND
+446 VWAVDD

-518 FGIDKYNLADTS
+518 FGINKYNLADTS
-530 KTSKVNLV
+530 KISKVSLV

-574 ATAWTVSGKGINS
+574 ATAWTVSGKGITS
-587 KVNEAILQTTITSK
+587 KANEATLQTTITSK

-612 ISKNIKSGV
+612 ISRAKSGA

-635 IQMASTLTLNKNA
+635 IQMANTLTLNKNA

-653 KTKGNNKVT
+653 KKGNNKVT

-688 GNAISGLLAPNADLE
+688 GSAINGLLAPNADLE
-703 NQHGSGI
+703 NQHGAGI
-710 RNDAKN
+710 RRDAKN
-716 KKLTITIPGN
+716 KKLTVTIPGT

-756 KVVTGLETAK
+756 KVVTGLESVK
-766 PKNTIPL
+766 PKNTISL
-773 KAGDTTWLSPK
+773 KAGETAQLTPK
-784 LVTAKGEKPVGDF
+784 LVTANGEKAVG
-797 EWKGGNTIAY
+797 ESKWSQGNTIAY
-807 KTEPVSYILDKKSA
+807 DTEPVSYILDKKSA
-821 QYVRV
+821 QYVKV
-826 DSKGKV
+826 DANGKI
-832 VALQKGTAKVTI
+832 VALQKGTAKLTI

>member
-100 TLQARVLFDGYDPSN
+100 TLQARVLFDGYDPTK

-126 KAKIEKNIHWYSSN
+126 KAKIEENIHWYSSD
-140 PDVAEVRIIDENDN
+140 PSVAEVQVIDEKDN
-154 TKAMVIAKGDG
+154 TKAKVIAKGDG
-165 EAEITA
+165 EAKITA
-171 WIEADK
+171 WIEADGIA
-177 QVYSDDP
+177 YNNS
-184 NRPTQNDYKATAI
+184 NEPTPGDYKATAI
-197 VTVTEHATGVHFNYG
+197 VTVTEHATGVSFNYG
-212 DTPFVAKRQYDLN
+212 ETPFVAKRQYDLN
-225 DYTYLTFKNG
+225 DYTYLSFKNG
-235 RELPVKACQESV
+235 SELVPIKNCQESV

-267 LKITKSQEG
+267 LKITKSLEG
-276 DIITFDM
+276 DIITFNM
-283 VTEGGLKD
+283 VTEGGLKAEG
-291 KGEITIA
+291 KITIA

-306 TFANNKMTIDMGTD
+306 TFANNKMAIDMGTD
-320 EAVEGKVYKDT
+320 EAVDGVVSKES
-331 NTLTVQK
+331 NTLTVEK
-338 KDVDAATTD
+338 KDANAVTTD

-354 SKGKVIEIIENKGE
+354 SKGKVINVTGNGDKATI
-368 TATLRA
+368 TAVS
-374 INVGSSTVTVKAS
+374 VGSSTVTVKAS

-446 AWTVND
+446 AWTVDD

-587 KVNEAILQTTITSK
+587 KVNEATLQTKITSK

-612 ISKNIKSGV
+612 ISKNVRSGA

-635 IQMASTLTLNKNA
+635 IQMANTLTLNKNA

-653 KTKGNNKVT
+653 KKGNNKVT

-688 GNAISGLLAPNADLE
+688 GSAINGLLAPNADLE
-703 NQHGSGI
+703 NQHGAGI
-710 RNDAKN
+710 RRDAKN
-716 KKLTITIPGN
+716 KKLTVTIPGT

-756 KVVTGLETAK
+756 KVVTGLESVK
-766 PKNTIPL
+766 PKNTISL
-773 KAGDTTWLSPK
+773 KAGETAQLTPK
-784 LVTAKGEKPVGDF
+784 LVTANGEKAVG
-797 EWKGGNTIAY
+797 ESKWSQGNTIAY
-807 KTEPVSYILDKKSA
+807 DTEPVSYILDKKSA
-821 QYVRV
+821 QYVKV
-826 DSKGKV
+826 DANGKI

>member
-1 MKNQIIKKIMAYL
+1 QIIKKIMAYL

-40 GSDED
+40 GSEED

-58 NTGGIKPGEI
+58 NTGAIKPGEI

-75 NINIFGIALDKET
+75 NVNIFGIALDKET

-100 TLQARVLFDGYDPSN
+100 TLQARVLFDGYDPSK

-126 KAKIEKNIHWYSSN
+126 KAKIEANIHWYSSN
-140 PDVAEVRIIDENDN
+140 PDVAEVKVIDENDN
-154 TKAMVIAKGDG
+154 TKAIVIAKGDG
-165 EAEITA
+165 KAEIKA
-171 WIEADK
+171 WIEADGFA
-177 QVYSDDP
+177 YS
-184 NRPTQNDYKATAI
+184 NSNQPTEGDYQATAI
-197 VTVTEHATGVHFNYG
+197 VSVTEHATGISFDYG

-225 DYTYLTFKNG
+225 DYTYLSFKNG
-235 RELPVKACQESV
+235 TELVPVKSCQESV
-247 TFSNMKI
+247 TFSNMVI

-276 DIITFDM
+276 DVITFDM
-283 VTEGGLKD
+283 VTEGGLK
-291 KGEITIA
+291 GEGKITIA

-306 TFANNKMTIDMGTD
+306 SFANNKMAIDMGKD
-320 EAVEGKVYKDT
+320 EAVNGIVSKES
-331 NTLTVQK
+331 NALTVET
-338 KDVDAATTD
+338 KDAGATTD

-354 SKGKVIEIIENKGE
+354 SKGKVINVTGNGDKATI
-368 TATLRA
+368 TAVG
-374 INVGSSTVTVKAS
+374 VGSSTVTVKAS

-398 TATPSDVKIEAPD
+398 TATPADVTLEAPD
-411 MSESGYV
+411 RSESGYV

-433 KNGIKIPQ
+433 SNGIEIPQ

-446 AWTVND
+446 VWAVDD

-469 LYAKNSKGKL
+469 LYAKNGNKL

-486 GLSVTSKVSVSVKG
+486 GLSVTSKVSVTVKG
-500 TSINDDYD
+500 TNIKDDYD
-508 LKIDQSNVES
+508 LKIDQSDVKS
-518 FGIDKYNLADTS
+518 FDINKYNLADAS
-530 KTSKVNLV
+530 KISKVNLV

-551 QSYNFVALA
+551 QSYDFVAIA
-560 TGKDPEGNIVDFSN
+560 KGDKDAEGNTLDYSN

-587 KVNEAILQTTITSK
+587 AVDGATLQTTITSK
-601 VKATVKASYIT
+601 IKATVKASYIT
-612 ISKNIKSGV
+612 ISKAKSGA
-621 YSAKKNTATITISP
+621 YSAKKNTATITINP
-635 IQMASTLTLNKNA
+635 IQMATALTLNKDA

-653 KTKGNNKVT
+653 KAKGNNKVT
-662 LNVKALAPKGAT
+662 LSVKALAPKGAT

-688 GNAISGLLAPNADLE
+688 GNAINGLLAPNADLE
-703 NQHGSGI
+703 NQHGAGI

-716 KKLTITIPGN
+716 KKLTVTIPGT

-744 AYAYIYVTDKTT
+744 AYAYIYVTEKTT
-756 KVVTGLETAK
+756 KVVTGLESGK
-766 PKNTIPL
+766 PKNTISL
-773 KAGDTTWLSPK
+773 KAGETAQLTPK
-784 LVTAKGEKPVGDF
+784 LATANGDKAVGESK
-797 EWKGGNTIAY
+797 WSQGNTTAY
-807 KTEPVSYILDKKSA
+807 DTEPVSYILDKKSA
-821 QYVRV
+821 QYVKV
-826 DSKGKV
+826 DAKGNI

-853 VTIKIAE
+853 VTIKVS

>member
-1 MKNQIIKKIMAYL
+1 
-14 LVGAMV
+14 
-20 ITTPMT
+20 MT

-75 NINIFGIALDKET
+75 NINIFGIALDNET

-165 EAEITA
+165 EAKITA
-171 WIEADK
+171 WIEADGIA
-177 QVYSDDP
+177 YNNS
-184 NRPTQNDYKATAI
+184 NEPTPGDYKATAI
-197 VTVTEHATGVHFNYG
+197 VTVTEHATGVSFNYG
-212 DTPFVAKRQYDLN
+212 ETPFVAKRQYDLN
-225 DYTYLTFKNG
+225 DYTYLSFKNG
-235 RELPVKACQESV
+235 SELVPIKNCQESV

-267 LKITKSQEG
+267 LKITKSLEG
-276 DIITFDM
+276 DIITFNM
-283 VTEGGLKD
+283 VTEGGLKAEG
-291 KGEITIA
+291 KITIA

-306 TFANNKMTIDMGTD
+306 TFANNKMAIDMGTD
-320 EAVEGKVYKDT
+320 EAVDGVVSKES
-331 NTLTVQK
+331 NTLTVEK
-338 KDVDAATTD
+338 KDANAVTTD

-354 SKGKVIEIIENKGE
+354 SKGKVINVTGNGDKATI
-368 TATLRA
+368 TAVS
-374 INVGSSTVTVKAS
+374 VGSSTVTVKAS

-530 KTSKVNLV
+530 KISKVSLV

-587 KVNEAILQTTITSK
+587 KVNEATLQTKITSK

-612 ISKNIKSGV
+612 ISKNVRSGA

-635 IQMASTLTLNKNA
+635 IQMANTLTLNKNA

-653 KTKGNNKVT
+653 KKGNNKVT

-688 GNAISGLLAPNADLE
+688 GTAINGLLAPNADLE
-703 NQHGSGI
+703 NQHGAGI
-710 RNDAKN
+710 RRDAKN
-716 KKLTITIPGN
+716 KKLTVTIPGT

-756 KVVTGLETAK
+756 KVVTGLESVK
-766 PKNTIPL
+766 PKNTISL
-773 KAGDTTWLSPK
+773 KAGETAQLTPK
-784 LVTAKGEKPVGDF
+784 LVTANGEKAVG
-797 EWKGGNTIAY
+797 ESKWSQGNTIAY
-807 KTEPVSYILDKKSA
+807 DTEPVSYILDKKSA
-821 QYVRV
+821 QYVKV
-826 DSKGKV
+826 DANGKI

>member
-165 EAEITA
+165 EAKITA
-171 WIEADK
+171 WIEADGIA
-177 QVYSDDP
+177 YNNS
-184 NRPTQNDYKATAI
+184 NEPTPGDYKATAI
-197 VTVTEHATGVHFNYG
+197 VTVTEHATGVSFNYG
-212 DTPFVAKRQYDLN
+212 ETPFVAKRQYDLN
-225 DYTYLTFKNG
+225 DYTYLSFKNG
-235 RELPVKACQESV
+235 SELVPIKNCQESV

-267 LKITKSQEG
+267 LKITKSLEG
-276 DIITFDM
+276 DIITFNM
-283 VTEGGLKD
+283 VTEGGLKAEG
-291 KGEITIA
+291 KITIA

-306 TFANNKMTIDMGTD
+306 TFANNKMAIDMGTD
-320 EAVEGKVYKDT
+320 EAVDGVVSKES
-331 NTLTVQK
+331 NTLTVEK
-338 KDVDAATTD
+338 KDANAVTTD

-354 SKGKVIEIIENKGE
+354 SKGKVINVTGNGDKATI
-368 TATLRA
+368 TAVS
-374 INVGSSTVTVKAS
+374 VGSSTVTVKAS

-530 KTSKVNLV
+530 KISKVSLV

-853 VTIKIAE
+853 VTIKVSE

>member
-1 MKNQIIKKIMAYL
+1 M
-14 LVGAMV
+14 
-20 ITTPMT
+20 
-26 ASAAGLADAYDTGT
+26 
-40 GSDED
+40 
-45 KSSNTDTNTDTNT
+45 SS
-58 NTGGIKPGEI
+58 
-68 PPVVEEF
+68 
-75 NINIFGIALDKET
+75 
-88 LDFDLGDEEQSN
+88 Q
-100 TLQARVLFDGYDPSN
+100 
-115 EDMQWAVSAEE
+115 E

-587 KVNEAILQTTITSK
+587 KVNEATLQTTITSK

-612 ISKNIKSGV
+612 ISKNAKSGA

-635 IQMASTLTLNKNA
+635 IQMANTLTLNKNA

-653 KTKGNNKVT
+653 KKGNNKVT

-688 GNAISGLLAPNADLE
+688 GTAIEGLSASGADLE
-703 NQHGSGI
+703 NKHNSP

-716 KKLTITIPGN
+716 KKLTVIIPGT

-756 KVVTGLETAK
+756 KVVTGLESVK
-766 PKNTIPL
+766 PKNTISL
-773 KAGDTTWLSPK
+773 KAGETAQLTPK
-784 LVTAKGEKPVGDF
+784 LVTANGEKAVG
-797 EWKGGNTIAY
+797 ESKWSQGNTIAY
-807 KTEPVSYILDKKSA
+807 DTEPVSYILDKKSA
-821 QYVRV
+821 QYVKV
-826 DSKGKV
+826 DANGKI

>member
-1 MKNQIIKKIMAYL
+1 
-14 LVGAMV
+14 MV

-165 EAEITA
+165 EAKITA
-171 WIEADK
+171 WIEADGIA
-177 QVYSDDP
+177 YNNS
-184 NRPTQNDYKATAI
+184 NEPTPGDYKATAI
-197 VTVTEHATGVHFNYG
+197 VTVTEHATGVSFNYG
-212 DTPFVAKRQYDLN
+212 ETPFVAKRQYDLN
-225 DYTYLTFKNG
+225 DYTYLSFKNG
-235 RELPVKACQESV
+235 SELVPIKNCQESV

-267 LKITKSQEG
+267 LKITKSLEG
-276 DIITFDM
+276 DIITFNM
-283 VTEGGLKD
+283 VTEGGLKAEG
-291 KGEITIA
+291 KITIA

-306 TFANNKMTIDMGTD
+306 TFANNKMAIDMGTD
-320 EAVEGKVYKDT
+320 EAVDGVVSKES
-331 NTLTVQK
+331 NTLTVEK
-338 KDVDAATTD
+338 KDANAVTTD

-354 SKGKVIEIIENKGE
+354 SKGKVINVTGNGDKATI
-368 TATLRA
+368 TAVS
-374 INVGSSTVTVKAS
+374 VGSSTVTVKAS

-530 KTSKVNLV
+530 KISKVSLV

-587 KVNEAILQTTITSK
+587 KVNEATLQTTITSK

-612 ISKNIKSGV
+612 ISKNARSGA

-635 IQMASTLTLNKNA
+635 IQMANTLTLNKNA

-653 KTKGNNKVT
+653 KKGNNRVT

-688 GNAISGLLAPNADLE
+688 GTAIKGLSASGADLE
-703 NQHGSGI
+703 NKHNSP

-716 KKLTITIPGN
+716 KKLTVIIPGT

-756 KVVTGLETAK
+756 KVVTGLESVK
-766 PKNTIPL
+766 PKNTISL
-773 KAGDTTWLSPK
+773 KAGETAQLTPK
-784 LVTAKGEKPVGDF
+784 LVTANGEKAVG
-797 EWKGGNTIAY
+797 ESKWSQGNTIAY
-807 KTEPVSYILDKKSA
+807 DTEPVSYILDKKSA
-821 QYVRV
+821 QYVKV
-826 DSKGKV
+826 DANGKI

>member
-1 MKNQIIKKIMAYL
+1 
-14 LVGAMV
+14 MV

-165 EAEITA
+165 KAEITA

-177 QVYSDDP
+177 QVYSDEP
-184 NRPTQNDYKATAI
+184 NRPTPGDYQATAI
-197 VTVTEHATGVHFNYG
+197 VTVTEHATGVSFNYG

-267 LKITKSQEG
+267 LKITKSLEG
-276 DIITFDM
+276 DIITFNM
-283 VTEGGLKD
+283 VTEGGLKAEG
-291 KGEITIA
+291 KITIA

-306 TFANNKMTIDMGTD
+306 TFTNNKMAIDMGTD
-320 EAVEGKVYKDT
+320 EAVDGVVSKES
-331 NTLTVQK
+331 NTLTVEK
-338 KDVDAATTD
+338 KDANAVTTD

-354 SKGKVIEIIENKGE
+354 SKGKVINVTGNGDKATI
-368 TATLRA
+368 TAVS
-374 INVGSSTVTVKAS
+374 VGSSTVTVKAS

-530 KTSKVNLV
+530 KISKVSLV

-587 KVNEAILQTTITSK
+587 KVNEATLQTTITSK

-612 ISKNIKSGV
+612 ISKNARSGA

-635 IQMASTLTLNKNA
+635 IQMANTLTLNKNA

-653 KTKGNNKVT
+653 KKGNNRVT

-688 GNAISGLLAPNADLE
+688 GTAIKGLSASGADLE
-703 NQHGSGI
+703 NKHNSP

-716 KKLTITIPGN
+716 KKLTVIIPGT

-756 KVVTGLETAK
+756 KVVTGLESVK
-766 PKNTIPL
+766 PKNTISL
-773 KAGDTTWLSPK
+773 KAGETAQLTPK
-784 LVTAKGEKPVGDF
+784 LVTANGEKAVG
-797 EWKGGNTIAY
+797 ESKWSQGNTIAY
-807 KTEPVSYILDKKSA
+807 DTEPVSYILDKKSA
-821 QYVRV
+821 QYVKV
-826 DSKGKV
+826 DANGKI